1 MSEKLSV
8 DKCKVGKKVFK
19 NPKVPVTLSTKSL
32 FSEKTNIS
40 SLYVEFSPLNSY
52 VKKRLKHL
60 WFDVRDLFQFP

>member
-19 NPKVPVTLSTKSL
+19 NPKVPVTLFTKSL

-40 SLYVEFSPLNSY
+40 SWYVEFLPLMS
-52 VKKRLKHL
+52 KHF
-60 WFDVRDLFQFP
+60 WNIFDFVRDLFQFP

>member
-40 SLYVEFSPLNSY
+40 SWYVEFLPLMSKN
-52 VKKRLKHL
+52 
-60 WFDVRDLFQFP
+60 F